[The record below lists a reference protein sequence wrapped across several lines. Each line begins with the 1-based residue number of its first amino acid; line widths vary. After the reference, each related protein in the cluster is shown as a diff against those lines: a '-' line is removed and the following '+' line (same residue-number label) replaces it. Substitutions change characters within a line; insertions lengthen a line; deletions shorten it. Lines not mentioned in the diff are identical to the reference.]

1 MEGIKQTLWFI
12 LLVFLQVGVFDK
24 IHIFGYAT
32 PLLYIYFI
40 IQLPINLNR
49 NTVVLLAAMLGLC
62 IDLFSYTL
70 GLNMLA
76 CVVAGFF
83 RHYLLKLFAPKDT
96 HEGYFPA
103 SVTLGRTLFFRY
115 AIGMIL
121 LHQLVLFSIESLSLF
136 DPLNLFL
143 RVVGSFTLTFILIFG
158 LVNLNW
164 GGTKQ

>member
-12 LLVFLQVGVFDK
+12 LLVFLQVGIFDK
-24 IHIFGYAT
+24 VHIFGYAT
-32 PLLYIYFI
+32 PLLYVYFI

-49 NTVVLLAAMLGLC
+49 NTVVLLAAALGLC

-76 CVVAGFF
+76 CVVVGFL

-96 HEGYFPA
+96 YEGYLPA

-115 AIGMIL
+115 AIGMIFF
-121 LHQLVLFSIESLSLF
+121 HQLVLFSIESLSLF
-136 DPLNLFL
+136 DPINLFL
-143 RVVGSFTLTFILIFG
+143 RVVGSFTLTFILVFG

-164 GGTKQ
+164 GGAKQ